1 MVQAEAEAIQ
11 GSDLLSY
18 TVVRLARL
26 ERAMKA
32 QRRRRRA
39 TRGARGADRR

>member
-1 MVQAEAEAIQ
+1 MVQAEAIQ
-11 GSDLLSY
+11 GRDLLSY

-26 ERAMKA
+26 ERAMGA
-32 QRRRRRA
+32 QHRRRRA